1 MADTALPDAERGA
14 LTDMVSEYEKKL
26 IAKALSEAD
35 GNITKAAQ
43 LLDVP
48 RQTLSRKVKEYDL

>member
-1 MADTALPDAERGA
+1 MAGTALTDSERGA

-26 IAKALSEAD
+26 IGRALKEAD
-35 GNITKAAQ
+35 GNITRAAQ

-48 RQTLSRKVKEYDL
+48 RQTLSRKVKEYGL